1 MSNTMRTAA
10 AGLLAQ
16 QQRIDTIASNI
27 ANINTTGYKSQRID
41 FGDALYTA
49 MQNPAQPADGQT
61 GNLQLGHG
69 VTSQSVI
76 RDDRSGPLEV
86 TGQPLDLALDGPG
99 FFQVEAANGSVAYT
113 RDGSFHQLAIDGQ
126 YILVTA
132 GGQFVLDA
140 AGQRISASQPLDHLA
155 ITPDGQMVQSG
166 TPIARLG
173 IVQFADP
180 SSLDPLGGN
189 LYGASATSG
198 DPAATTTTIRQGML
212 EGSNVSL
219 ADEMTRLMQA
229 QRAYSLMSRALTT
242 ADQMRATENDI
253 RR

>member
-16 QQRIDTIASNI
+16 QQRIDTIANNI

-49 MQNPAQPADGQT
+49 MQNPAQPADSQT

-69 VTSQSVI
+69 LTSQSVI
-76 RDDRSGPLEV
+76 RDDRSGPLDV

-99 FFQVEAANGSVAYT
+99 FFQVESADGSVAYT
-113 RDGSFHQLAIDGQ
+113 RDGSFGQVALDGQ
-126 YILVTA
+126 FFLVTSS
-132 GGQFVLDA
+132 GQFVLDA
-140 AGQRISASQPLDHLA
+140 DRQRISASQSLDFMA
-155 ITPDGQMVQSG
+155 ITPDGQLVQDK

-180 SSLDPLGGN
+180 SSLESLGGN
-189 LYGASATSG
+189 VYRASAASG
-198 DPAATTTTIRQGML
+198 DPVATTTTVRQGAL